1 MDVIIVPE
9 LANACQM
16 AREDPDLKI
25 VSQREIENLEVEDW
39 AKLSHAGERFKV
51 KVEEVIVKGQEFIGT
66 VRSDL
71 VFIHPFKYGDFISFE
86 SYNIFDVYGWAS
98 VETKMANEVFKKTD
112 KDNI

>member
-1 MDVIIVPE
+1 MDVITVPD

-16 AREDPDLKI
+16 ARENPDLEI

-51 KVEEVIVKGQEFIGT
+51 KVEEVIVKGKEFIGT

-71 VFIHPFKYGDFISFE
+71 VFNQPFKYGDFILFE
-86 SYNIFDVYGWAS
+86 SHNIFNVYGWAS
-98 VETKMANEVFKKTD
+98 VETKMANEVFKKAD
-112 KDNI
+112 KDDI